1 MNRFRNLL
9 CASFAVLLLLGSVAG
24 AVETK
29 ADPAP
34 ESKEP
39 AAVQKAAPSPETV
52 LAVVEGT
59 EIKMKDVQD
68 ILGRLDPQRAA
79 MYDNEPGHR
88 AVLEELVNMEL
99 FYRYGQEQKV
109 SANPEFERNLESLKK
124 DLTRKFAI
132 DNLLAGVTVTEE
144 EVAAYYEKNK
154 DKFEV
159 PGSVRA
165 SHILVSDDV
174 EMKKVQEDLKGGMS
188 FEDAAKKYST
198 CPSKEQGGDLGF
210 FSKGQMVPEF
220 ETAAFAMKAGETT
233 PEPVKTQ
240 FGLHLI
246 KVTEKKEASVRP
258 LAEVKDELREGLL
271 NEKKAKLYQDQLT
284 KLREQYKV
292 EIVGEEIK
300 KEESKAPASGD
311 AGAAGTPEKK

>member
-1 MNRFRNLL
+1 MKRFRNLL
-9 CASFAVLLLLGSVAG
+9 CASFAALLLLGSLAG

-29 ADPAP
+29 TDPAP
-34 ESKEP
+34 ESKETP
-39 AAVQKAAPSPETV
+39 AVEKTRPSPETV

-88 AVLEELVNMEL
+88 AILEELVNMEL
-99 FYRYGQEQKV
+99 FYLYGQEHKV

-132 DNLLAGVTVTEE
+132 DVLLEGVTVTDE
-144 EVAAYYEKNK
+144 EVAEYYEKNK
-154 DKFEV
+154 DKFEI
-159 PGSVRA
+159 PESIRA

-174 EMKKVQEDLKGGMS
+174 EMKKVQDDLKGGMS

-233 PEPVKTQ
+233 AEPVKTQ

-258 LAEVKDELREGLL
+258 LAELKDEIREGLL

-292 EIVGEEIK
+292 EILGETEK
-300 KEESKAPASGD
+300 KEESKEPASGD
-311 AGAAGTPEKK
+311 AGAAAAPEKK

>member
-1 MNRFRNLL
+1 MKRFRSLL
-9 CASFAVLLLLGSVAG
+9 CASFAVLLLLVSMAG

-29 ADPAP
+29 AAPAP
-34 ESKEP
+34 ESKDTP

-52 LAVVEGT
+52 LAVVDGT

-88 AVLEELVNMEL
+88 AILEELVNMEL

-132 DNLLAGVTVTEE
+132 DNLLGGVTVTDE

-159 PGSVRA
+159 PESVRA

-174 EMKKVQEDLKGGMS
+174 EMKKVQEDLKAGMS

-220 ETAAFAMKAGETT
+220 ETAAFALKAGETT

-246 KVTEKKEASVRP
+246 KLTDKKEASVRP
-258 LAEVKDELREGLL
+258 LAEVKDEIKEGLL
-271 NEKKAKLYQDQLT
+271 NEKKAKVYQDQLA

-292 EIVGEEIK
+292 EIVGEK
-300 KEESKAPASGD
+300 KEEPKAPVSGD
-311 AGAAGTPEKK
+311 AGAAAKPEKK

>member
-1 MNRFRNLL
+1 MNRVRNLL
-9 CASFAVLLLLGSVAG
+9 CASFAVLLLLGSTAG

-34 ESKEP
+34 ESKEMP
-39 AAVQKAAPSPETV
+39 VVQKTVPSPENV
-52 LAVVEGT
+52 MAVVDGT
-59 EIKMKDVQD
+59 EIKLKDVYD

-88 AVLEELVNMEL
+88 AILEELINMEL
-99 FYRYGQEQKV
+99 FYRYGQENKV
-109 SANPEFERNLESLKK
+109 SANPEFERNLENMKK

-132 DNLLAGVTVTEE
+132 DTLLEGVAVTDE

-154 DKFEV
+154 DQFEV
-159 PGSVRA
+159 PESFRA

-188 FEDAAKKYST
+188 FEDAAKNYST
-198 CPSKEQGGDLGF
+198 CPSKEQGGDLGVF
-210 FSKGQMVPEF
+210 TEGDVVAEF
-220 ETAAFAMKAGETT
+220 YAAASTMKVGETT

-246 KVTEKKEASVRP
+246 KLTEKKEASVRP
-258 LAEVKDELREGLL
+258 LDELKEQLREGLL
-271 NEKKAKLYQDQLT
+271 NEKKAALYQDQLT
-284 KLREQYKV
+284 KLRGQYKV
-292 EIVGEEIK
+292 EVVGEEEK
-300 KEESKAPASGD
+300 KEESKEPASGD
-311 AGAAGTPEKK
+311 AGAAAAPEKK

>member
-1 MNRFRNLL
+1 MKRFRNLL

-29 ADPAP
+29 TNPAP

-39 AAVQKAAPSPETV
+39 AVIQKTNPSPETV
-52 LAVVEGT
+52 LAVVDGT

-68 ILGRLDPQRAA
+68 ILARLDPQRAA

-88 AVLEELVNMEL
+88 AILEELVNMEL
-99 FYRYGQEQKV
+99 FYRYGQQQKV

-132 DNLLAGVTVTEE
+132 DTLLGDVTVTDE

-159 PGSVRA
+159 PESVRA

-188 FEDAAKKYST
+188 FEDAAKKHST

-258 LAEVKDELREGLL
+258 LAEMKDEIREGLL
-271 NEKKAKLYQDQLT
+271 NEKKAKVYQDQLT
-284 KLREQYKV
+284 KLREEYKG
-292 EIVGEEIK
+292 EIVGEKEK
-300 KEESKAPASGD
+300 KEETKEPVSGD
-311 AGAAGTPEKK
+311 AGAAAKPEKK

>member
-1 MNRFRNLL
+1 MKRFRNLL

-29 ADPAP
+29 TDPAP

-39 AAVQKAAPSPETV
+39 TVVQKTNPSPETV
-52 LAVVEGT
+52 LAVVDGT

-88 AVLEELVNMEL
+88 AILEELVNMEL
-99 FYRYGQEQKV
+99 FYRYGQQQKV

-132 DNLLAGVTVTEE
+132 DNLLGGVTVTDE

-159 PGSVRA
+159 PESVRA

-188 FEDAAKKYST
+188 FEDAAKKHST

-210 FSKGQMVPEF
+210 FSKGLMVPEF

-258 LAEVKDELREGLL
+258 LAEMKDELREGLL
-271 NEKKAKLYQDQLT
+271 NEKKAKVYQDQLT
-284 KLREQYKV
+284 KLREESKV
-292 EIVGEEIK
+292 EIVGEKEK
-300 KEESKAPASGD
+300 KEETKEPVSGD
-311 AGAAGTPEKK
+311 AGAAAKPEKK

>member
-1 MNRFRNLL
+1 MKRFRNLL
-9 CASFAVLLLLGSVAG
+9 CASFAVLLLLVSVAG

-34 ESKEP
+34 ESKEIP
-39 AAVQKAAPSPETV
+39 VVQKTVPSPETV
-52 LAVVEGT
+52 MAVVDGT

-88 AVLEELVNMEL
+88 AILEELVNMEL
-99 FYRYGQEQKV
+99 FYRYGQQQKV

-132 DNLLAGVTVTEE
+132 DTLLAGVTVTDE

-159 PGSVRA
+159 PESVRA

-188 FEDAAKKYST
+188 FEDAAKKHST

-258 LAEVKDELREGLL
+258 LAEMKDEIREGLL
-271 NEKKAKLYQDQLT
+271 NEKKAKVYQDQLT

-292 EIVGEEIK
+292 EVVGEKEK
-300 KEESKAPASGD
+300 KEESKEPASGD
-311 AGAAGTPEKK
+311 AGAAVKPEKK